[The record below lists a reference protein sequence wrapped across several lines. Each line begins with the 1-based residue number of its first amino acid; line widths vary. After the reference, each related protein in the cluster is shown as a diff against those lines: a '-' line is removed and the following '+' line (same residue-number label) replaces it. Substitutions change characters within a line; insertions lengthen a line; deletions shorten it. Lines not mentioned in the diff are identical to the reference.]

1 MDKLLEMLGVQKL
14 DEAAQKEIKEK
25 LTLVIEVKAK
35 ELSAEVLVEEKEKLV
50 EDYEKKFD
58 EYKDE
63 ITSKFSDF
71 VDSIFEEE
79 LTIPEKVLEFAA
91 KGELYHDLIEQFKIR
106 LSVDEGLLDE
116 EVKSLLKEA
125 KEEIVKLRTDMNK
138 TIDENLTIKSDASE
152 MAAQLY
158 LFEKCEG
165 LTNEQKKKVFTILE
179 GIKDKDEIDK
189 KFTIVL
195 EQDDDEDD
203 DDDDDDED
211 ENGKKKK
218 KKKMPFDK
226 KNGDDD
232 DDEKKDEGKGK
243 VDADGNPINED
254 DSPFKQHLEVYKK
267 ILQEN
272 RIDT

>member
-1 MDKLLEMLGVQKL
+1 LDKLLEMLGIKKL

-25 LTLVIEVKAK
+25 LTLVVEVKAK

-79 LTIPEKVLEFAA
+79 LTIPEKVMEFAS
-91 KGELYHDLIEQFKIR
+91 KGELYHDLIEAFKIR
-106 LSVDEGLLDE
+106 LSVDEGLLDA
-116 EVKSLLKEA
+116 EVKALLKEA
-125 KEEIVKLRTDMNK
+125 KEEIIKLRTDMNK
-138 TIDENLTIKSDASE
+138 TIDENLTIKSDAGE

-165 LTNEQKKKVFTILE
+165 LTNEQKKKVFIILE
-179 GIKDKDEIDK
+179 GIRDKDEIDK

-195 EQDDDEDD
+195 EQDDDDD
-203 DDDDDDED
+203 DDDDDDKD
-211 ENGKKKK
+211 KKKK
-218 KKKMPFDK
+218 KKNPFEK
-226 KNGDDD
+226 KNGKEDDD
-232 DDEKKDEGKGK
+232 DDNKKDEGLI
-243 VDADGNPINED
+243 DADGNPINED
-254 DSPFKQHLEVYKK
+254 DSPFKQHLEVYKN
-267 ILQEN
+267 ILKSN

>member
-1 MDKLLEMLGVQKL
+1 MLGIQKL

-35 ELSAEVLVEEKEKLV
+35 ELSAEVLVEEKKKLV
-50 EDYEKKFD
+50 EDYEEKFD

-79 LTIPEKVLEFAA
+79 LTIPEKVLEFAS
-91 KGELYHDLIEQFKIR
+91 KGELYHDLIEQFKVR

-125 KEEIVKLRTDMNK
+125 KEEIIKLRTDMNK

-165 LTNEQKKKVFTILE
+165 LTNKQKKKVFTILE
-179 GIKDKDEIDK
+179 GIRDKDEIDK

-195 EQDDDEDD
+195 EQDDDDDDDDDEKKKKKNPKKKND
-203 DDDDDDED
+203 DDDDDDE
-211 ENGKKKK
+211 
-218 KKKMPFDK
+218 
-226 KNGDDD
+226 KN
-232 DDEKKDEGKGK
+232 EGTGK

-267 ILQEN
+267 VLQSSDPLN
-272 RIDT
+272 S

>member
-1 MDKLLEMLGVQKL
+1 MDKLLEMLGIQKL
-14 DEAAQKEIKEK
+14 DEAAQTEIKEK
-25 LTLVIEVKAK
+25 LALIIEVKAK

-79 LTIPEKVLEFAA
+79 LTIPEKVLEFAS
-91 KGELYHDLIEQFKIR
+91 KGELYHDLIEQFKVR

-116 EVKSLLKEA
+116 EVKALLKEA
-125 KEEIVKLRTDMNK
+125 KEEIINLRTDMNK
-138 TIDENLTIKSDASE
+138 TIDENLTVKSDAQE

-158 LFEKCEG
+158 LYEKCDG
-165 LTNEQKKKVFTILE
+165 LTDEQKKKVFTILE

-195 EQDDDEDD
+195 EQDDDDD
-203 DDDDDDED
+203 DDDDDDKD
-211 ENGKKKK
+211 KKKK
-218 KKKMPFDK
+218 KKKNPFDK
-226 KNGDDD
+226 KKSDDD
-232 DDEKKDEGKGK
+232 DDDDDDSKDEGKGK

-267 ILQEN
+267 VLQEN
-272 RIDT
+272 KVT